1 MDTLTFGQIIVA
13 ALPYLEG
20 IIGLVLAG
28 GWAKT
33 WVTLRQTK
41 KAAELENEASAVSLL
56 EKDIERKI
64 AEIST
69 KDERIAALEEKL
81 ASKATI
87 IEDLNQK
94 INKSVRKASR
104 ISTCMCIHFGCRY
117 RDPQLGSGM
126 RWFEENESD
135 FHLGCDY
142 LTIEEIMAQKAK
154 PVIDEE

>member
-64 AEIST
+64 EEIKA
-69 KDERIAALEEKL
+69 KDDVIAQRDEKI
-81 ASKATI
+81 ASLNAI
-87 IEDLNQK
+87 IESERTKRMQLFSQ
-94 INKSVRKASR
+94 SVQMGM
-104 ISTCMCIHFGCRY
+104 TMCV
-117 RDPQLGSGM
+117 
-126 RWFEENESD
+126 
-135 FHLGCDY
+135 HLGCPYRKPGAGQGMQWYETHRTEANLGAD
-142 LTIEEIMAQKAK
+142 TIG
-154 PVIDEE
+154 IDDIIREHTQSNG